1 MNEMSEDNTELQISS
16 EDVTSEEVNPLSSR
30 VNVSTFE
37 QLRAAVTQANSVP
50 TTIYLMTEEILT
62 GAGAAPN
69 TWAGGATPIMIR
81 SDQDITILNG
91 LPEATS
97 RVRIVRNISQN
108 VTVGTSGPDTSTWG
122 HENNRRSHEIFTVE
136 GILRLGTNNSDRAP
150 QANNITLDN
159 LARGISTNA
168 QTHPNRFNSPRTGI
182 GSGQMRGGFRARG
195 INAQVYMHD
204 GIIVQYGRHEDEG
217 GNIRITHGA
226 TLRMLGGIIRRGY
239 GDATGGAGSGGGVF
253 VAGTGSTMLMWDGLI
268 EQNELSNAVFGG
280 GVNVV
285 GEAVFTM
292 FGGIIRDHRLEGS
305 SAGGGVGLGAQ
316 SGTPTNSW
324 GGGAANSGVFNMHDG
339 IIEENSAT
347 INGAGVWVNTG
358 ATFNMIAGTIRNN
371 ELTGANSNGG
381 GVFTAATAAQ
391 NFGNINI
398 GNIGSIDT
406 SDQIHFHGNRSGA
419 HDGSPLSLTQAIPE
433 TRLAFRN
440 IRWDN
445 WLNAELVP
453 TTSVPIP
460 SHLLNNWDVNIRPD
474 MPYEVLQ
481 ILTMVNGGVD
491 AKLTGTLPLG
501 STALDVLIASESSHI
516 TLDAGRRP
524 GYRFSHWTTVPEV
537 LGIHDSA
544 NRIASGVMPN
554 RNVVAT
560 AHWIEQVEPED
571 NCTIC
576 ERVKSNTP
584 FFVLNGMSEEDCQS
598 LSQNQGLSDQRNE
611 IPLNNC
617 ETLKDLVDCLIGRQ
631 AELLPNLNNIC
642 DMKNWLMDFTINLQ
656 QLLSTWACNE
666 CGQWNNLQAIQKQS
680 SDFECQFTQMSD
692 LENEANIEVDVTN
705 EESGDE

>member
-1 MNEMSEDNTELQISS
+1 MSKLLEQNTELQIHT
-16 EDVTSEEVNPLSSR
+16 EDVTLEEVNPTSSR

-37 QLRAAVTQANSVP
+37 QLRTAVSTAGSTP
-50 TTIYLMTEEILT
+50 TTIYLMAEEILT
-62 GAGAAPN
+62 GVGTAPH
-69 TWAGGATPIMIR
+69 TWAGGATPIMI
-81 SDQDITILNG
+81 SSHQDITLLNG

-97 RVRIVRNISQN
+97 RAKIVRNTSQN
-108 VTVGTSGPDTSTWG
+108 VTVGTSGPDVNTWN

-136 GILRLGTNNSDRAP
+136 GILRLGTNDPINVQENS
-150 QANNITLDN
+150 ITLDN
-159 LARGISTNA
+159 LARGISTNV
-168 QTHPNRFNSPRTGI
+168 QTHPNRFESPRTGI

-226 TLRMLGGIIRRGY
+226 TFRMLGGIIRRGY
-239 GDATGGAGSGGGVF
+239 GDASGGAGSGGGVF
-253 VAGTGSTMLMWDGLI
+253 VAGTGSSMFMWDGII
-268 EQNELSNAVFGG
+268 EQNELSNAVYGG

-292 FGGIIRDHRLEGS
+292 FGGIIRDHRLQGA

-316 SGTPTNSW
+316 SGTTASSW
-324 GGGAANSGVFNMHDG
+324 GGGAANSGIFNMIDG
-339 IIEENSAT
+339 VIEENSAT
-347 INGAGVWVNTG
+347 VNGAGVWVNTG
-358 ATFNMIAGTIRNN
+358 ATFNMTAGTIRNN
-371 ELTGANSNGG
+371 ELTGTNSNGG

-398 GNIGSIDT
+398 GNIGSVDT
-406 SDQIHFHGNRSGA
+406 SDQIHFYGNRSGA

-445 WLNAELVP
+445 WLNAESVP

-474 MPYEVLQ
+474 MPYQVLQ
-481 ILTMVNGGVD
+481 ILTMINGGID
-491 AKLTGTLPLG
+491 AQLTGTLPSG
-501 STALDVLIASESSHI
+501 STKLDVLVANETSHI
-516 TLDAGRRP
+516 TLDAGRRA
-524 GYRFSHWTTVPEV
+524 GFRFSHWTTIPEV
-537 LGIHDSA
+537 LGIHDSTS
-544 NRIASGVMPN
+544 RIASGVMPN

-560 AHWIEQVEPED
+560 AHWVEQVAPED

-576 ERVKSNTP
+576 QRVKSNTP

-598 LSQNQGLSDQRNE
+598 LSHNQGLANQRSEN
-611 IPLNNC
+611 PLNNC

-631 AELLPNLNNIC
+631 AELLPSLNNLC
-642 DMKNWLMDFTINLQ
+642 DIKSWLMDFTTNLQ
-656 QLLSTWACNE
+656 QLLSTWVCND
-666 CGQWNNLQAIQKQS
+666 CGQWNNIQAMQRKSNDLQSRI
-680 SDFECQFTQMSD
+680 TQMFY
-692 LENEANIEVDVTN
+692 LENNEDIETEDIN
-705 EESGDE
+705 EESGEE